1 MSKYKTTYCS
11 LLWCGLTAIILNLIV
26 FIIVVLNIVWLIT
39 HCLLC
44 ILEGLPP
51 LCKLV
56 LCSFNS
62 VMVILQALTS
72 ICPVMLFLLSDKM
85 LLLTS
90 DSLCFLTQAL
100 FSGICLVLCYD
111 ALLDVD
117 NHL

>member
-1 MSKYKTTYCS
+1 MSEYKTTYC
-11 LLWCGLTAIILNLIV
+11 LLLQCGLTAIILNLIV
-26 FIIVVLNIVWLIT
+26 FIIVVLNIIWLIA

-62 VMVILQALTS
+62 ATVILQAWMS
-72 ICPVMLFLLSDKM
+72 ICLVMLFLLSGKT

-90 DSLCFLTQAL
+90 DSLYFLMQAL
-100 FSGICLVLCYD
+100 FSGICLVLCCD
-111 ALLDVD
+111 VLLDVD
-117 NHL
+117 DHL